1 MWFRTRSRRAAG
13 DQDTGFGLS
22 NAGQSQNSKLTV
34 KVRVR
39 NVPVRRCAS
48 GGSLKADLEREW
60 RGSMPIRARTSD
72 NGVDVHGN
80 PDSLCATA
88 LPYVVGR
95 LAVARRPPERRCRS
109 GACGRGWERP
119 PLRDAWYGIGEG
131 RHGHAHA
138 TLPQGSLSVQRSLRE
153 GYSAPLRG
161 GGSPVLPTAQPVCLR
176 YRRGPGADPR
186 RTPDRGLP
194 GTSSHESAFRISG
207 DVGMW
212 ENPDPTVPGSISSPA
227 RSRSR

>member
-1 MWFRTRSRRAAG
+1 MGQYPPRSQAAASCTCTSRRTIRAKLSKRRWRMWFRTRSRRAAG

-72 NGVDVHGN
+72 NGVHVHGN

-119 PLRDAWYGIGEG
+119 PLWGCLD
-131 RHGHAHA
+131 RH
-138 TLPQGSLSVQRSLRE
+138 
-153 GYSAPLRG
+153 RG
-161 GGSPVLPTAQPVCLR
+161 GLACARPCHPSP
-176 YRRGPGADPR
+176 GG
-186 RTPDRGLP
+186 
-194 GTSSHESAFRISG
+194 
-207 DVGMW
+207 
-212 ENPDPTVPGSISSPA
+212 
-227 RSRSR
+227 RSRVHQSLAGRRSGERLALGVYVFFAGSTMIRPRPRLTT